1 MVRNVGVGSL
11 PGTDIV
17 EALKVVID
25 EHTDF
30 MYLPELPNRGPGA
43 DMIGRAGA
51 LLSTVAADLAIE
63 TTPTGWKFADA
74 PGMHV
79 RRALSWLNEDLDRLE
94 ERIGDAE
101 VQLKVQLT
109 GPVTLA
115 ATIAL
120 QRGERAIADP
130 GAVRDIALAHREAVI
145 AHVRDVRRRLPGA
158 TVTMQIDEPAMT
170 AAVRGM
176 LPRQSGFGKLRSL
189 EASVVADIHTGIAT
203 AISEAGATPWLH
215 SCAPDWP
222 LALATKAGYRGI
234 SGDFSL
240 LTDADE
246 EALGTAIEH
255 DVTIVAGVIPTTDAE
270 LSGQPASEVATITPI
285 RLRFQRLGLQ
295 QRLAGVVITPTCGLG
310 NVTWKS
316 ALVAIA
322 RLKATA
328 RLLEEDIDG

>member
-43 DMIGRAGA
+43 DMIGRTGA
-51 LLSTVAADLAIE
+51 LLAGVASDLAIE

-94 ERIGDAE
+94 ERVGDAD
-101 VQLKVQLT
+101 VRLKVQLT

-115 ATIAL
+115 ATIEL
-120 QRGERAIADP
+120 QRGERAIVDP
-130 GAVRDIALAHREAVI
+130 GAVRDLALAHREAVI
-145 AHVRDVRRRLPGA
+145 AHVSDVRRRLPGA
-158 TVTMQIDEPAMT
+158 TITVQIDEPAMT
-170 AAVRGM
+170 AAVRGQ

-189 EASVVADIHTGIAT
+189 EASVVADIHAGIAT
-203 AISEAGATPWLH
+203 AISEVGATPWLH
-215 SCAPDWP
+215 SCAPTWP
-222 LALATKAGYRGI
+222 LELATKAGYRGI
-234 SGDFSL
+234 SGNFSL
-240 LTDADE
+240 LTDTDE

-255 DVTIVAGVIPTTDAE
+255 DITIVAGVIPTTDSE
-270 LSGQPASEVATITPI
+270 LGGQPASEVATVTPI

-295 QRLAGVVITPTCGLG
+295 QHLAGVVLTPTCGLG
-310 NVTWKS
+310 NVRWKS

-322 RLKATA
+322 RLHAAA
-328 RLLEEDIDG
+328 RLLEEDFDG

>member
-43 DMIGRAGA
+43 DMIGRTGA

-74 PGMHV
+74 PGTHV
-79 RRALSWLNEDLDRLE
+79 RRAQSWLNEDLERLE
-94 ERIGDAE
+94 ERVGAAD
-101 VQLKVQLT
+101 VRLKVQLT
-109 GPVTLA
+109 GPITLA
-115 ATIAL
+115 STIAL

-130 GAVRDIALAHREAVI
+130 GAVRDIALAHREVVT
-145 AHVRDVRRRLPGA
+145 AHIRDVRRRLPGA
-158 TVTMQIDEPAMT
+158 VVTLQIDEPAMDG
-170 AAVRGM
+170 AIRGV
-176 LPRQSGFGKLRSL
+176 LPRQSGFGKLRAL
-189 EASVVADIHTGIAT
+189 ESTVVLDIHTRIAT

-215 SCAPDWP
+215 SCAPNWP
-222 LALATKAGYRGI
+222 LELVLKAGYRGI

-246 EALGTAIEH
+246 DALGTAIER
-255 DVTIVAGVIPTTDAE
+255 DVTIAAGVIPTHDAA
-270 LSGQPASEVATITPI
+270 LGSKPASEVAAVTPI
-285 RLRFQRLGLQ
+285 RLRYKRLGLES
-295 QRLAGVVITPTCGLG
+295 RLAGVVVTPTCGLG

-322 RLKATA
+322 RLHAAA
-328 RLLEEDIDG
+328 RLLEEERDG

>member
-1 MVRNVGVGSL
+1 MPRNTGLGSL

-43 DMIGRAGA
+43 DMIGRTGA
-51 LLSTVAADLAIE
+51 LLSTVASDLAIE

-94 ERIGDAE
+94 ERIGTAA
-101 VQLKVQLT
+101 VHVKVELT

-115 ATIAL
+115 SSIGL
-120 QRGERAIADP
+120 QRGERAVSDP
-130 GAVRDIALAHREAVI
+130 GALRDIALAHRDVVASHI
-145 AHVRDVRRRLPGA
+145 RHVQRRLPEA
-158 TVTMQIDEPAMT
+158 VLTVQIDEPALD
-170 AAVRGM
+170 AALRGD
-176 LPRQSGFGKLRSL
+176 LPRQSGFGRLRSL
-189 EASVVADIHTGIAT
+189 EMSVVTSMHTEIAHV
-203 AISEAGATPWLH
+203 ISEHGATPWLH
-215 SCAPDWP
+215 SCAPHWP
-222 LALATKAGYRGI
+222 LDMVVAAGYRGI

-240 LTDADE
+240 LTDVDE
-246 EALGTAIEH
+246 DALGAAIEGGL
-255 DVTIVAGVIPTTDAE
+255 DIVAGVIPTSDAA
-270 LSGQPASEVATITPI
+270 LGARPASEVATIAPI
-285 RLRFQRLGLQ
+285 RLRYQRLGLTD
-295 QRLAGVVITPTCGLG
+295 RLAGVVITPTCGLG

-322 RLKATA
+322 RTKAAA
-328 RLLEEDIDG
+328 RMLEEDVDG

>member
-17 EALKVVID
+17 KAIKVVID

-51 LLSTVAADLAIE
+51 LLSTVAGDLAIE

-94 ERIGDAE
+94 ERIGAAD

-120 QRGERAIADP
+120 QRGERAIADQ
-130 GAVRDIALAHREAVI
+130 GAVRDIALAHREAVV
-145 AHVRDVRRRLPGA
+145 AHVRDVQRRLPGA
-158 TVTMQIDEPAMT
+158 SITMQIDEPAMT
-170 AAVRGM
+170 AAVLGT

-189 EASVVADIHTGIAT
+189 ESAVVTDMHSGIAT
-203 AISEAGATPWLH
+203 AILDAGATPWLH
-215 SCAPDWP
+215 SCAPTWP

-234 SGDFSL
+234 SADFSL

-246 EALGTAIEH
+246 EALGTTIEH
-255 DVTIVAGVIPTTDAE
+255 DVAIVAGVIPTSDAA
-270 LSGQPASEVATITPI
+270 LTSKPASEVATVTPL
-285 RLRFQRLGLQ
+285 RLRYQRLGLQ
-295 QRLAGVVITPTCGLG
+295 QRLAGVVLTPTCGLG

-322 RLKATA
+322 RLHAAT